1 MIKFSNKYNSCI
13 ERLLKKEGGYVN
25 DSDDAGGQTYRGIS
39 RKYNPN
45 WKGWVVVDNY
55 LKEFGGETSAFKK
68 ALDRNEI
75 LLDQVKLYYKERYWD
90 VLNLDT
96 CKNFKVCWQLFDT
109 CVNTGKTNAVKLAQK
124 VLGLKVTGKAD
135 EEFYLKLSKIN

>member
-25 DSDDAGGQTYRGIS
+25 DPDDAGGQTYRGIS

-96 CKNFKVCWQLFDT
+96 C
-109 CVNTGKTNAVKLAQK
+109 VNTGKTNAVKLAQK